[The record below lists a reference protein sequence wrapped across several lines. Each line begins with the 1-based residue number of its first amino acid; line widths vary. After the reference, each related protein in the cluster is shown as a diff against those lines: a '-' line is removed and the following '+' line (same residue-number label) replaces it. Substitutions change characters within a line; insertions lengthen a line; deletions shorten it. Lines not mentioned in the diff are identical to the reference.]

1 MCLCLYVCVCVCSLC
16 SVLCLHARVN
26 IMNRLTNKISGNQF
40 VLQNHEIHST
50 CQCRT
55 LFMLYYP
62 RCDWFSKEH
71 TANTHHLFCF
81 DFLGCMIVSCYFFSE
96 GAPLSVCYIWFF
108 RNINFFSFFHKVS
121 HRLVI

>member
-16 SVLCLHARVN
+16 SVLCLHAHVN

-40 VLQNHEIHST
+40 VLQNHEIHYT

-62 RCDWFSKEH
+62 RCDCFSKEH
-71 TANTHHLFCF
+71 TANTHYLFCF
-81 DFLGCMIVSCYFFSE
+81 DFLGCMIVSCYFF
-96 GAPLSVCYIWFF
+96 LRVRHCQSVISGFSGTSISFLFF
-108 RNINFFSFFHKVS
+108 TKCLIG
-121 HRLVI
+121 